1 MGCPTGAPISATVSI
16 GTGGPAR
23 MGRSLQRIG
32 FRCVRSRFHR
42 NAPSRV
48 YYFVMWSI
56 LKGVFRHAF
65 LTPKRRGFLDEWVIT
80 IVILLGCS
88 TVVQAF
94 VIPSGSMEG
103 TLLIGDHVLVDRL
116 VYSPADSASS
126 HLLPYRDVRR
136 GDVIVFRYPLDLNKT
151 LVKRAIGIPGDH
163 VRLENKR
170 VITNGHAVDE
180 PFAKHLPG
188 YMPYRDDFPTAPRPG
203 DLRPEAAAMLD
214 RYVSNGELVVPPGAI
229 FAMGDNRENSDDS
242 RFWGL
247 VPRENI
253 LGTPVLVYWSFD
265 APESD
270 LEGGVS
276 IDHLIDI
283 TTHFFSKTRWDRTF
297 HLIH

>member
-1 MGCPTGAPISATVSI
+1 V
-16 GTGGPAR
+16 
-23 MGRSLQRIG
+23 
-32 FRCVRSRFHR
+32 FHR
-42 NAPSRV
+42 NTRSRV
-48 YYFVMWSI
+48 
-56 LKGVFRHAF
+56 VFRHAV
-65 LTPKRRGFLDEWVIT
+65 LAPKRRGFLDEWAVT
-80 IVILLGCS
+80 IVVLLAS
-88 TVVQAF
+88 ATVVQAF

-103 TLLIGDHVLVDRL
+103 TLLIGDHVVVDRL
-116 VYSPADSASS
+116 VYSPPDSVSR

-170 VITNGHAVDE
+170 VILNGRAVYE

-188 YMPYRDDFPTAPRPG
+188 YMPYRDDFPTAARPI
-203 DLRPEAAAMLD
+203 DLRPEATAMLD

-247 VPRENI
+247 VPRKNI
-253 LGTPVLVYWSFD
+253 VGTPVLVYWSFD

-270 LEGGVS
+270 LEGDVG
-276 IDHLIDI
+276 INHLIDVI
-283 TTHFFSKTRWDRTF
+283 THFFSKTRWDRTF
-297 HLIH
+297 HLIR